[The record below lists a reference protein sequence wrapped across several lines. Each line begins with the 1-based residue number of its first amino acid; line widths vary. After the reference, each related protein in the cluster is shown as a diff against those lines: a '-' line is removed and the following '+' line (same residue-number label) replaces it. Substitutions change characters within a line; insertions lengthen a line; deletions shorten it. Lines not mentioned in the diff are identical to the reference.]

1 MVKTMPD
8 KIASA
13 ASYGVSGTLVFGG
26 GMAQWLNEL
35 NWDHIAIISGIVIG
49 IATFLVNLYYYKRRQ
64 NQAYEAALASGYT
77 TAPPQD
83 R

>member
-35 NWDHIAIISGIVIG
+35 NWDRIAIISGIVIG
-49 IATFLVNLYYYKRRQ
+49 IATFLVNLYYKRRQ
-64 NQAYEAALASGYT
+64 TQAYESALNRGYT
-77 TAPPQD
+77 PAPPQD
-83 R
+83 S

>member
-35 NWDHIAIISGIVIG
+35 NWDRIAIISGIFLGV
-49 IATFLVNLYYYKRRQ
+49 ATFLVNLYYKRRQ
-64 NQAYEAALASGYT
+64 TQAYEAALNRGYT

-83 R
+83 G